1 MNDFIIT
8 ATTEQSLFFYL
19 SFLFLGMLLCSLF
32 IRPKERIIYI
42 DRVVPK
48 QKPRKVD
55 LDDSD
60 LSLVQWGKRKYGE
73 SK

>member
-8 ATTEQSLFFYL
+8 ATIEQSLFFYL
-19 SFLFLGMLLCSLF
+19 SFLFLGMLLCSIF
-32 IRPKERIIYI
+32 MRPKDRIIYV
-42 DRVVPK
+42 DRVVTK
-48 QKPRKVD
+48 QKSRKVD